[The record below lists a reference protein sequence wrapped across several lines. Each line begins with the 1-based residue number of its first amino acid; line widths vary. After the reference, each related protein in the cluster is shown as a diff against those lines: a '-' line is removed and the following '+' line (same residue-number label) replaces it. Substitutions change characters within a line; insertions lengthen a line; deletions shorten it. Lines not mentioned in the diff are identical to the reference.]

1 MIKKLLVAIIAF
13 ALIGGSVSAFAY
25 WDDLSQTESE
35 TITLGQGVTLSVSA
49 TASAPEGKV
58 LVPTGVVTKTNDV
71 TSIVLTYDVELDTAV
86 STALNLD
93 VSASDVQI
101 GGLGDHAG
109 LANINVSQAAST
121 VNNTAV
127 VVTVTVTLTEPT
139 TQAEYDAIKNQPIT
153 FNLNFNA
160 SAA

>member
-49 TASAPEGKV
+49 TATAPAGKV

-71 TSIVLTYDVELDTAV
+71 TSIVLTYDVELDT
-86 STALNLD
+86 SLSSDLTLD
-93 VSASDVQI
+93 VSASDIQI
-101 GGLGDHAG
+101 GGSTTYAS
-109 LANINVSQAAST
+109 LANVVVSPTST
-121 VNNTAV
+121 GVNSTAV
-127 VVTVTVTLTEPT
+127 EVTVTVTLTEPA

-160 SAA
+160 S